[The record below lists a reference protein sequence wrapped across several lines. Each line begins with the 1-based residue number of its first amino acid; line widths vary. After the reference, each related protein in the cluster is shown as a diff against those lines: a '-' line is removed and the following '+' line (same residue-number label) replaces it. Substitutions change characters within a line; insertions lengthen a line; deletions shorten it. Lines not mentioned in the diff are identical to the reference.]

1 MTDYISKYT
10 RIGYY
15 LTVIAVVIQFYLWIT
30 HFQDTDD
37 YGQTFSYIAG
47 IEFLFALSGLLFY
60 DLINKRGFRIKPK
73 NYTPLSGFLLIR
85 VVAILVGLAII
96 QAAVQFIP
104 MTVKEPEIALAII
117 FAGPSEEN
125 FFRGVLISIVIV
137 SFSNVGFKIRIFKK
151 ELSMGVLF
159 GIILTSL
166 FFGAIHVN
174 YYNDFSLLLG
184 TVLCGFWLGIS
195 YWYTED
201 ITAVIL
207 AHFAL
212 NFIVVAQTFWM
223 VNF

>member
-10 RIGYY
+10 RIGHY
-15 LTVIAVVIQFYLWIT
+15 LTVLAVVIQGYLWIT

-47 IEFLFALSGLLFY
+47 IEFLFALSGLLLY
-60 DLINKRGFRIKPK
+60 DPINKRGFHIKPK
-73 NYTPLSGFLLIR
+73 HYTPLSGFLLIR
-85 VVAILVGLAII
+85 VVVILAGLAII

-104 MTVKEPEIALAII
+104 MTVKEPEIAMAIM

-151 ELSMGVLF
+151 ELSIGVLF
-159 GIILTSL
+159 GIILTSIA
-166 FFGAIHVN
+166 FGSIHVN

-184 TVLCGFWLGIS
+184 TVLCGFWLGIT
-195 YWYTED
+195 YWFWED
-201 ITAVIL
+201 LTANIM
-207 AHFAL
+207 AHFLL
-212 NFIVVAQTFWM
+212 NLIVVWQTFFIV
-223 VNF
+223 NF